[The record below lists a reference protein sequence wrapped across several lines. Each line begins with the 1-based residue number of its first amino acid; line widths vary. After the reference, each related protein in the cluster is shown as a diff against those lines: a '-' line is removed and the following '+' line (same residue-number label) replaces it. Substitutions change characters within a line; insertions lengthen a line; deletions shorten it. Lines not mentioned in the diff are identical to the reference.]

1 MKTIKQ
7 LPDTSISKV
16 YSTFVGG
23 VLVTSII
30 VMGNGAV
37 TIGRNYDCSGQIVSY
52 YNGKTNVYTS
62 FTLNHCISFSVLGY
76 SNNESIT
83 PGVEKMIISEEKLG
97 NLKKLETIALL
108 QDNWNANGAKAF
120 STGLISKVRNIIVFL
135 KIQPEVFPT
144 ACESLQLEYDKQDG
158 SHMEIELT
166 ENEDAEVFVV
176 DNTGGESIINIQAS
190 IEAIN
195 KVVSDFYG

>member
-1 MKTIKQ
+1 MNAVKQ

-16 YSTFVGG
+16 YSTLVGG
-23 VLVTSII
+23 VIATSIV

-37 TIGRNYDCSGQIVSY
+37 SIGQNYDCTGQIVCHY
-52 YNGKTNVYTS
+52 DEKTNVYAS
-62 FTLNHCISFSVLGY
+62 FSTEPSISFNVPGY
-76 SNNESIT
+76 SNNESISS
-83 PGVEKMIISEEKLG
+83 GVEKVVISEEKLE
-97 NLKKLETIALL
+97 NLKKIETIALL
-108 QDNWNANGAKAF
+108 QDDWNANGAKAF
-120 STGLISKVRNIIVFL
+120 SASLITKVRNLIMFL

-144 ACESLQLEYDKQDG
+144 ACESLQLEYDKADG

-166 ENEDAEVFVV
+166 ESEEAEVFVV
-176 DNTGGESIINIQAS
+176 DNKGCESIINISAS